1 MRTFPCTPTLAT
13 QSVRSNLSLRWVLVL
28 NQLNICVLSGLYLRD
43 LERRGS
49 GPNTSLHWD
58 GRSSGTG
65 PGPAKEG
72 SSSSNSG
79 FPSMTVPVCLRC
91 AVASSPSRVA
101 LKTPSM
107 PRESGL
113 HQGSARKEM
122 DVEKHPFLM
131 FVSADVLLTTVHS
144 NKQHY
149 DITVLYKMT
158 QTLFFIHY
166 CFIVKQIKRLLF
178 FDVSFIDP
186 YLILNCFKRR
196 LNYLFLLEIWWIF
209 LIWGLER
216 TCKVSR
222 HGCVLERRKTI
233 WRLQWCWGQTES
245 HWFPCNSPKITTLK
259 NSVSENI

>member
-1 MRTFPCTPTLAT
+1 MSACFKSAQHLRPERPLPAWFRAAR
-13 QSVRSNLSLRWVLVL
+13 VRSKHKPPLRRPELW
-28 NQLNICVLSGLYLRD
+28 N
-43 LERRGS
+43 
-49 GPNTSLHWD
+49 
-58 GRSSGTG
+58 G

-122 DVEKHPFLM
+122 DVEKHPFLT
-131 FVSADVLLTTVHS
+131 FVLLTTVHS

-158 QTLFFIHY
+158 QTLVFNT
-166 CFIVKQIKRLLF
+166 LLV
-178 FDVSFIDP
+178 FDASFIDP

-196 LNYLFLLEIWWIF
+196 LNYLFILEIWWIF
-209 LIWGLER
+209 LIWGLEHA
-216 TCKVSR
+216 CKVSR

-245 HWFPCNSPKITTLK
+245 HWFACNSPKITTGSQK
-259 NSVSENI
+259 IFSF